1 MSAASS
7 AHPTN
12 GPDPGRLATVH
23 TFPASRPPRRHQR
36 RENPVVP
43 PAPTP
48 SSGPGPELGPHEQL
62 AATLEDLFAGH
73 RRSLTDEHTV
83 QDFLITLGA
92 VRDLLSGALTRGVLD
107 EGAHQDLDAMIA
119 GMMAAPGLLAGNP

>member
-7 AHPTN
+7 AHPTD

-36 RENPVVP
+36 RETPVVP
-43 PAPTP
+43 PTTP
-48 SSGPGPELGPHEQL
+48 GPGPELGPHEQL
-62 AATLEDLFAGH
+62 AATLEHLFAHH

-92 VRDLLSGALTRGVLD
+92 VRDLLSGALKRGVLD
-107 EGAHQDLDAMIA
+107 ESAHQDLDAMIE
-119 GMMAAPGLLAGNP
+119 GMMAAPGLLAGSP